1 MKNNTDKYIEN
12 IFETLNEIS
21 SPTDRQKQ
29 NILEKVLIHS
39 QTEKTYTKYSLKNM
53 IVVYP
58 WRFAFGVST
67 IQTAVL
73 TILFGSNYTNFIL
86 QLMGR

>member
-1 MKNNTDKYIEN
+1 MKNNTDRF
-12 IFETLNEIS
+12 FEKSFKTLNEVS
-21 SPTDRQKQ
+21 NPTNQQKEI
-29 NILEKVLIHS
+29 ILQKVLIQS
-39 QTEKTYTKYSLKNM
+39 QSEKVSTLCHMKNM

-67 IQTAVL
+67 IQAISL

-86 QLMGR
+86 QFMGR